1 MRRRRLIRGNTRWTG
16 VQGVS
21 AIFTWICS
29 MSVSSSVMTSVSD
42 ALCRARVV
50 GLPVLWYVS

>member
-21 AIFTWICS
+21 AIFTWIHS
-29 MSVSSSVMTSVSD
+29 TSVSLSVTTSVSD
-42 ALCRARVV
+42 ALHRARVV
-50 GLPVLWYVS
+50 GPPVLQYVS